1 MTTRPIS
8 VRMTDAF
15 NRATADASVILF
27 LTLTHADLPTP
38 IRLVRD
44 AVDYVRGGELWTGLL
59 FEVSLLAETDRMPTA
74 TLSIPNVD
82 AVIGAT
88 LRVLDGPIGA
98 AIELVAGV
106 DFDSA
111 TQPRQEIGTAEVLYQ
126 ARSLRLYGV
135 EVKVDVVSGE
145 LRRRGTP
152 DSEPW
157 PLLAGTQD
165 LLPGLYL

>member
-1 MTTRPIS
+1 MNRAIS

-15 NRATADASVILF
+15 NRATSDASAIVF
-27 LTLTHADLPTP
+27 LTLSHADLAEP

-74 TLSIPNVD
+74 TLSVPHVD

-88 LRVLDGPIGA
+88 LRTLDGPISA
-98 AIELVAGV
+98 AIEVVAGV
-106 DFDSA
+106 DFDGA
-111 TQPRQEIGTAEVLYQ
+111 TVPRQEIGTAEVLYA
-126 ARSLRLYGV
+126 ARALRLYGV
-135 EVKVDVVSGE
+135 EVKVDIVTGE

-157 PLLAGTQD
+157 PLLSGTQD